1 MLVSIAADPMGSQNT
16 DIISSAE
23 AKTLA
28 GLFALR
34 IERTPDSPAYWQFDA
49 ELKKWRSY
57 TWQETGV
64 LAERWRRALALENFA
79 PGDRVAILLRNSLEW
94 VCFDQAALALGLVV
108 VPLYPSDAQ
117 DNIAYI
123 LADSGTRL
131 LLVGTQRR
139 WETLAQLCSNLADL
153 RKVICVEHPSEV
165 AGNKIVLEG
174 VDDWLQRPDQAA
186 KDQPAEKQAD
196 DQSDVHAGIRP
207 TEPGE
212 SRLADPRT
220 IATLAYT
227 SGTTGKPKGVMLSHH
242 NILWNAEA
250 VLKAI
255 PGYREDLY
263 LSLLPLSHMFERT
276 VGYYVP
282 IMAGSSVAHAR
293 SLKDL
298 AEDMKAV
305 RPSIL
310 VGVPQVFA
318 GIRIKIRQQVEEKGQ
333 LAGLLFGWTT
343 AVGWERFSSTQYR
356 QSWHRGK
363 QQAEGDGQEKRTG
376 QTQRHWWYQF
386 TWPIL
391 RPLVA
396 DRILAHFGG
405 RLRLAVSG
413 GGPLN
418 GDISR
423 YFIGLGLPVV
433 QGYGL
438 TEASPVLT
446 ANRLDDNIPE
456 SAGMALPGV
465 EILIGDKDELLAR
478 SPGIMLGYWNKP
490 EETRTAID
498 SEGWLHTG
506 DQARISEDH
515 VFICG
520 RLKEILVTSTGEKVP
535 RGDLEMAIVQDP
547 LFEQAMIVGEGKPYL
562 AALLVLNQHEWENI
576 AAGLGVKAGDPRSL
590 THSAVRVAVLNKI
603 KTALRSFPK
612 YARVRAV
619 HLALE
624 PWTVENGLLTP
635 TLKLKR
641 PEVEKRFAEKIAEL
655 YKKQDG
661 ADPESE

>member
-1 MLVSIAADPMGSQNT
+1 M
-16 DIISSAE
+16 
-23 AKTLA
+23 
-28 GLFALR
+28 
-34 IERTPDSPAYWQFDA
+34 
-49 ELKKWRSY
+49 
-57 TWQETGV
+57 
-64 LAERWRRALALENFA
+64 
-79 PGDRVAILLRNSLEW
+79 
-94 VCFDQAALALGLVV
+94 
-108 VPLYPSDAQ
+108 
-117 DNIAYI
+117 
-123 LADSGTRL
+123 
-131 LLVGTQRR
+131 
-139 WETLAQLCSNLADL
+139 
-153 RKVICVEHPSEV
+153 
-165 AGNKIVLEG
+165 
-174 VDDWLQRPDQAA
+174 
-186 KDQPAEKQAD
+186 
-196 DQSDVHAGIRP
+196 
-207 TEPGE
+207 
-212 SRLADPRT
+212 

-255 PGYREDLY
+255 PGYREDVY

-318 GIRIKIRQQVEEKGQ
+318 GIRIKMRQQVEEKGQ
-333 LAGLLFGWTT
+333 LARLLFGWTT
-343 AVGWERFSSTQYR
+343 AAGWERFSSRQYR
-356 QSWHRGK
+356 QVRHRVERP
-363 QQAEGDGQEKRTG
+363 AEGKEQGKRRG
-376 QTQRHWWYQF
+376 EAKPHWWYQF
-386 TWPIL
+386 AWPVL

-396 DRILAHFGG
+396 EQILAHFGG

-438 TEASPVLT
+438 TEASPVLA

-478 SPGIMLGYWNKP
+478 GPGIMLGYWNKP

-506 DQARISEDH
+506 DQARISDDH

-535 RGDLEMAIVQDP
+535 PGDLEMAIVQDP
-547 LFEQAMIVGEGKPYL
+547 LFDQAMIVGEGKPYL
-562 AALLVLNQHEWENI
+562 AALLVLNQREWENT
-576 AAGLGVKAGDPRSL
+576 AASLGLKADDLKSL
-590 THSAVRVAVLNKI
+590 AHSSARAAVLNRI
-603 KTALRSFPK
+603 KAALRSFPK

-624 PWTVENGLLTP
+624 PWSVENGLLTP

-641 PEVEKRFAEKIAEL
+641 REIEKRFADQIAEL
-655 YKKQDG
+655 YKKPNDVNR
-661 ADPESE
+661 ESE

>member
-1 MLVSIAADPMGSQNT
+1 M
-16 DIISSAE
+16 
-23 AKTLA
+23 
-28 GLFALR
+28 
-34 IERTPDSPAYWQFDA
+34 
-49 ELKKWRSY
+49 
-57 TWQETGV
+57 
-64 LAERWRRALALENFA
+64 
-79 PGDRVAILLRNSLEW
+79 
-94 VCFDQAALALGLVV
+94 
-108 VPLYPSDAQ
+108 
-117 DNIAYI
+117 
-123 LADSGTRL
+123 
-131 LLVGTQRR
+131 
-139 WETLAQLCSNLADL
+139 
-153 RKVICVEHPSEV
+153 
-165 AGNKIVLEG
+165 
-174 VDDWLQRPDQAA
+174 
-186 KDQPAEKQAD
+186 
-196 DQSDVHAGIRP
+196 
-207 TEPGE
+207 
-212 SRLADPRT
+212 
-220 IATLAYT
+220 
-227 SGTTGKPKGVMLSHH
+227 
-242 NILWNAEA
+242 
-250 VLKAI
+250 
-255 PGYREDLY
+255 
-263 LSLLPLSHMFERT
+263 
-276 VGYYVP
+276 
-282 IMAGSSVAHAR
+282 
-293 SLKDL
+293 
-298 AEDMKAV
+298 
-305 RPSIL
+305 
-310 VGVPQVFA
+310 
-318 GIRIKIRQQVEEKGQ
+318 
-333 LAGLLFGWTT
+333 
-343 AVGWERFSSTQYR
+343 
-356 QSWHRGK
+356 
-363 QQAEGDGQEKRTG
+363 
-376 QTQRHWWYQF
+376 
-386 TWPIL
+386 
-391 RPLVA
+391 VA

-590 THSAVRVAVLNKI
+590 TQSAVRVAVLNKI

>member
-1 MLVSIAADPMGSQNT
+1 MGSQNT
-16 DIISSAE
+16 DIISCTE
-23 AKTLA
+23 AGTLP

-34 IERTPDSPAYWQFDA
+34 IKRTPDSAAYWWFDA
-49 ELKKWRSY
+49 ESKKWRSY
-57 TWQETGV
+57 TWQETGA
-64 LAERWRRALALENFA
+64 LAGRWSRALAQENFA
-79 PGDRVAILLRNSLEW
+79 PGERVAILLRNSVEW

-108 VPLYPSDAQ
+108 VPLYPSDAA

-123 LADSGTRL
+123 LADSGARL
-131 LLVGTQRR
+131 LLTGTQRR
-139 WETLAQLCSNLADL
+139 WETLAPLCSNLTGL
-153 RKVICVEHPSEV
+153 GKVLCIEPPVED
-165 AGNKIVLEG
+165 AGNRIVLEG
-174 VDDWLQRPDQAA
+174 VDDWLERPDQAA
-186 KDQPAEKQAD
+186 RVQPVEDQANGQG
-196 DQSDVHAGIRP
+196 DVHAGGEADADKSHL
-207 TEPGE
+207 TDPGV
-212 SRLADPRT
+212 
-220 IATLAYT
+220 IATLVYT

-255 PGYREDLY
+255 PGYREDVY

-282 IMAGSSVAHAR
+282 VMAGSSVAHAR

-310 VGVPQVFA
+310 VGVPQIYA
-318 GIRIKIRQQVEEKGQ
+318 GIRIKMRQRIEEKGR
-333 LAGLLFGWTT
+333 LARLLFDWTT
-343 AVGWERFSSTQYR
+343 TIGWERFSSRQYR
-356 QSWHRGK
+356 QVQHRGK
-363 QQAEGDGQEKRTG
+363 PPVEGKGQEAPR
-376 QTQRHWWYQF
+376 WWYQF
-386 TWPIL
+386 AWPVL

-396 DRILAHFGG
+396 EQILAHFGG

-418 GDISR
+418 KDISQ

-438 TEASPVLT
+438 TEASPVLA

-456 SAGMALPGV
+456 SVGMALPGI
-465 EILIGDKDELLAR
+465 EIRIGDKDELLAR
-478 SPGIMLGYWNKP
+478 APGVMLGYWNKP
-490 EETRTAID
+490 EETRTAVD

-506 DQARISEDH
+506 DQARISDDH

-535 RGDLEMAIVQDP
+535 PGDLEMAIVQDP
-547 LFEQAMIVGEGKPYL
+547 LFDQAMIVGEGKPYL
-562 AALLVLNQHEWENI
+562 ASLLVLKQREWENI
-576 AAGLGVKAGDPRSL
+576 ATGLGLKANDPESL
-590 THSAVRVAVLNKI
+590 AHSAARAAVLNRI

-612 YARVRAV
+612 YARIRAV
-619 HLALE
+619 YLALE
-624 PWTVENGLLTP
+624 PWSVENGLLTP

-641 PEVEKRFAEKIAEL
+641 AEVEKRFADKIAEL
-655 YKKQDG
+655 YKKPD
-661 ADPESE
+661 DHESEPE